1 VLIFCQRSVDP
12 EHPVDSILSIT
23 MSRRVRI
30 LVAVCGALLIVASL
44 VTLNLSRADNPRTTF
59 AVTAAPKAL
68 SLPEAP

>member
-1 VLIFCQRSVDP
+1 
-12 EHPVDSILSIT
+12 